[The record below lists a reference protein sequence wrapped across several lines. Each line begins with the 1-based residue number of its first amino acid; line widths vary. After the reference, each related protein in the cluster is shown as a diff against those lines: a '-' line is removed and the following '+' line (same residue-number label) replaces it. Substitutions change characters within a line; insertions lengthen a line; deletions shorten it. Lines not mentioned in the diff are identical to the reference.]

1 MLGLGSIKDRLS
13 TLGEGIKSQFSSEV
27 DTRDAGVRLEAGAKI
42 VSHYQVR
49 SSVNSH
55 QGGMIALTAFSG
67 MQPLNQI

>member
-27 DTRDAGVRLEAGAKI
+27 ETRDAGVRLEAGAKI

-55 QGGMIALTAFSG
+55 
-67 MQPLNQI
+67 